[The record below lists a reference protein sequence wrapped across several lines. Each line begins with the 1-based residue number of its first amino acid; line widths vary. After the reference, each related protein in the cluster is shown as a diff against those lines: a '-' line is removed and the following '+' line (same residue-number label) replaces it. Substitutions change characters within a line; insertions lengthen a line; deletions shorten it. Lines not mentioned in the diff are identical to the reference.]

1 MGSDVFLSAMVAK
14 FDRFC
19 FRCGLYS
26 EVVGEVL
33 FRRPIF
39 LVTTLF
45 GGKPAGVGC
54 RFGLMAVRL

>member
-14 FDRFC
+14 FDRFAFGAVC
-19 FRCGLYS
+19 TRKLSVKFCSAGL
-26 EVVGEVL
+26 
-33 FRRPIF
+33 FF